1 MSAWIACRTPSAS
14 NDTYRASI
22 EVPQIRLVVV
32 GLRAGI
38 TAPPKPSVQTQFVL
52 TRMDDRA
59 SVEDAHWHE
68 VMENLDL
75 LYAKVGS
82 VEQNQQRIEARME
95 MSGGIMEQMLKDQQQ
110 LAKQM
115 EITGQAVAQLTLNQ
129 MNAQQP
135 VNTPTHS
142 EVCGGYTGHRRRHQ
156 EGENQHFRQ
165 Q

>member
-1 MSAWIACRTPSAS
+1 
-14 NDTYRASI
+14 
-22 EVPQIRLVVV
+22 
-32 GLRAGI
+32 
-38 TAPPKPSVQTQFVL
+38 
-52 TRMDDRA
+52 MDDRA